1 MPSSMKERPYEKM
14 RLLRMYEN
22 KSLARKKIE
31 EGMTKSSQLSDYM
44 SNVSEAICSR
54 VNCLAISI

>member
-1 MPSSMKERPYEKM
+1 MKERPYEKM